1 MNSNKNRFMEKA
13 MEMAKVAISN
23 EEIPV
28 GCVIVLNNEIITSAH
43 NETEMNNNASRH
55 AEIVS
60 IERATK
66 HLNSK
71 YLSECDIYVT
81 LEPCPMCAAAI
92 VLSKFRNVYFG
103 AYDLQFGACGSVY
116 DITGDGRMNHKCYT
130 FGGIMETES
139 KQLLKEFF
147 QKKRN
152 NAN

>member
-1 MNSNKNRFMEKA
+1 MEKA
-13 MEMAKVAISN
+13 IEMAKVAISKD
-23 EEIPV
+23 EIPV
-28 GCVIVLNNEIITSAH
+28 GCLIVSNNEIIASSH
-43 NETEMNNNASRH
+43 NETELYKNASQH
-55 AEIVS
+55 AEIVC

-66 HLNSK
+66 QLDSK
-71 YLSECDIYVT
+71 YLNECDLYVT

-92 VLSKFRNVYFG
+92 VLSKIRNVYFG
-103 AYDLQFGACGSVY
+103 AYDLQFGACGSIY

-139 KQLLKEFF
+139 KQLMKEFF